1 MNDVNTYAKRAQEL
15 SPSTQY
21 AIITVLKNITNGA
34 CWGFTSLEDVRQHAD
49 ALKQDPNIK
58 ARKLGNACLIEVN
71 PDYLISS
78 VRQVDP
84 NLVTQRDLD
93 DMRKGL
99 AEAAFDFEKFLINKG
114 DKDEKSYLVGIYCI
128 NDSTAITY
136 NGTPYPAFRIN
147 VNSFLSICDKWGY
160 GVCVGKEVVSPRALM
175 TNLKPLFESLIL
187 SPTNTGIFARIV
199 PPADK
204 VTFAQRKKEHK
215 ERLKASK

>member
-1 MNDVNTYAKRAQEL
+1 MSDVNSYARKAQEL
-15 SPSTQY
+15 PPSTQY
-21 AIITVLKNITNGA
+21 AIITVLRNVTNGA
-34 CWGFTSLEDVRQHAD
+34 CWGFTSLDDVKQHAE

-71 PDYLISS
+71 PDYLVSS

-84 NLVTQRDLD
+84 TLVTQRDLD
-93 DMRKGL
+93 DMKKGI
-99 AEAAFDFEKFLINKG
+99 AEAVFDFEKFLINKG
-114 DKDEKSYLVGIYCI
+114 DKNEKSYLVGIYCI

-147 VNSFLSICDKWGY
+147 LNSFLSLCEKWGY
-160 GVCVGKEVVSPRALM
+160 GVCVGREVVSPRAVM
-175 TNLKPLFESLIL
+175 GNLKPLLDSLVL

-204 VTFAQRKKEHK
+204 EAFARRKKEHK